1 MEEYLKDNG
10 RTIKC
15 MELDIINGQMEDPI
29 KVNMWMTKSKVMVN
43 ILGQMVDI
51 MMVIG
56 KMENNM
62 EEVNMYY
69 LMER

>member
-10 RTIKC
+10 RIIKC
-15 MELDIINGQMEDPI
+15 MEQDIINGQMVDLI
-29 KVNMWMTKSKVMVN
+29 KVNMWMTKSKVMGN
-43 ILGQMVDI
+43 IHGQMVDI

-62 EEVNMYY
+62 EKVNMYY